1 MFVYHFVFFLWLAS
15 RQAMA
20 LTLSVQEASCS
31 SLSVG
36 LHAKHKEFEVMPSY
50 AMVSVQGD

>member
-1 MFVYHFVFFLWLAS
+1 
-15 RQAMA
+15 MA